1 MKRRRSKRRYNSPPR
16 SGALGGFVSRDVLA
30 AVGGA
35 SAAGLVGPMI
45 GRVLPQSLQA
55 TPVGRIAS
63 AAAVGLVG
71 YVALKRFN
79 RNAALAFAAAA
90 IAPEVT
96 RSIGNRVAG
105 VSGYGSPDGIDYL
118 PTLDGYPML
127 VDADSING
135 YDDDDDDGGLMAG
148 YDGETVGVDGYDDDD
163 DDD

>member
-16 SGALGGFVSRDVLA
+16 SGALGGFVSKDVLA

-45 GRVLPQSLQA
+45 GRVLPASMQA
-55 TPVGRIAS
+55 TPIGRIAS

-118 PTLDGYPML
+118 PTLDYPML
-127 VDADSING
+127 VDAEMQG
-135 YDDDDDDGGLMAG
+135 YDDDDDDAMSG
-148 YDGETVGVDGYDDDD
+148 YDGETVGVEGYDDDD
-163 DDD
+163 DD